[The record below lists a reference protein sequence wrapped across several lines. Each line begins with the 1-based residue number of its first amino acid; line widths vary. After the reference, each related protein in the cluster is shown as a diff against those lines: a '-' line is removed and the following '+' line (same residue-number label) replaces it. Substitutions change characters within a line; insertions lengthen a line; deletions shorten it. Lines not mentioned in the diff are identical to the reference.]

1 MLFIILYFC
10 LFKKRRTIEKKLN
23 IQSNSPLL
31 PSIEGETLTY
41 ASPSLVEN
49 QRPALQH
56 LLGLTL
62 EELQQVAIECGMPKF
77 TGKQMADWVYK
88 KKVQAID
95 DMTNISVSNREKLAE
110 KYDVGRAAPIDL
122 QRSVDGTVKY
132 LFRIND
138 RQTVESVM
146 IPEDDRA
153 TLCISSQIG
162 CKFNCLFCM
171 TGKQG
176 FNGQLS
182 ANEILNQIYSVGESD
197 DLTNIVFMGMGEPL
211 DNYKEVRKVIEI
223 LTADYALGWSPKRIT
238 LSTTGVTPKLKLFLE
253 ETSAHLAVSLH
264 NPFPTERLKI
274 MPAEKAFPIL
284 DVLDLLKQYDWS
296 KQRRL
301 SFEYIMFDKLNDSI
315 PFAKELVRLLN
326 GLDCRV
332 NLIRFHAIPGVSLKT
347 SDNETM
353 VKFRDYMTYKGVTTT
368 IRSSRG
374 EDIFA
379 ACGMLA
385 NVKQTEI
392 GEQMQ

>member
-1 MLFIILYFC
+1 M
-10 LFKKRRTIEKKLN
+10 
-23 IQSNSPLL
+23 
-31 PSIEGETLTY
+31 TY
-41 ASPSLVEN
+41 ASPSLFEN
-49 QRPALQH
+49 QRPAHQH

-62 EELQQVAIECGMPKF
+62 EELQQVAVECGMPKF
-77 TGKQMADWVYK
+77 TGKQMADWVYQ
-88 KKVQAID
+88 KKVQSID
-95 DMTNISVSNREKLAE
+95 EMTNISVANRAKLAE
-110 KYDVGRAAPIDL
+110 KYDVGRLTPIDL

-138 RQTVESVM
+138 KQTVESVM

-211 DNYKEVRKVIEI
+211 DNYQEVRKVIEI

-264 NPFPTERLKI
+264 NPFPAERLKI
-274 MPAEKAFPIL
+274 MPAEKAFPIQE
-284 DVLDLLKQYDWS
+284 VIALLKQYDWS

-301 SFEYIMFDKLNDSI
+301 SFEYIMFDKLNDSL
-315 PFAKELVRLLN
+315 PFARELVRLLN

-332 NLIRFHAIPGVSLKT
+332 NLIRFHAIPGVNLKT

-353 VKFRDYMTYKGVTTT
+353 VKFRDFMTNKGVTTT

-385 NVKQTEI
+385 NVKQN
-392 GEQMQ
+392 GEQEIK